1 MQTPAAVTTLDLQ
14 LQETGDGQSLAA
26 QLLTPSALV
35 RLPPIPL
42 DIEGRPGDLLQR
54 AQRWQ
59 RAFRTTHIAKVAG
72 TEPRRVQE
80 ASAELLAALQRL
92 LAHPTWG
99 ALPQALERHPQL
111 PLRIEIPTA
120 ASASRP
126 PGHPLQLAEQLPWED
141 LPLNRP
147 IWRICSAEPS
157 SQRTPSPPQWR
168 RPRLLVVVGPAK
180 GLDVNAQMEP
190 LRRLARG
197 GRLELRELT
206 GPESTADNLRRCLA
220 DPRGWD
226 GLVYLGHGE
235 PRGGQVGLLALGDG
249 SALAGDNL
257 SAAMAQATARGL
269 SWVLLSSCH
278 SSELVPLCLQ
288 AGVPWMLAFR
298 DEVPDPIALAAFL
311 PVLADLERGH
321 SLPQAAASAR
331 AALER
336 QFPGS
341 SQLLCLV
348 ARRDAQAL
356 RLPLRRRHLWRRR
369 LAQSQRSQLRA
380 AGVVLGL
387 ALGVYGL
394 GWGHPSPVP
403 SALLD
408 LRLEAQ
414 RIWRDWRGR
423 SQPPGSLFS
432 RSGPPLVVWML
443 DTTFANVPNGASGQ
457 GDRISRKL
465 LAQIL
470 EVLRA
475 DQIPSV
481 GFDVVLD
488 DQESGQ
494 AVQPEA
500 TADLA
505 SVIDRQRRNQL
516 FNIYYPDAVY
526 AANSRGAG
534 AQQRSNTGKS
544 SLPSSVLI
552 QNGLISCDGGM
563 GVDPAFPPLQLS
575 EALRSGSFAA
585 ALAMASTSSAV
596 PCIANGAP
604 VHFLESEPPS
614 RPVALPAGSVIDWTI
629 DWFNP
634 ALLRVV
640 MISSLQPDANVNNT
654 RSLSVAEAARQLP
667 SGSRVLIGKD
677 SKNARSGSEDAKDLF
692 FVPVALE
699 SQPSWR
705 QWGNPLGLPG
715 PLVQAV
721 LAESLARRH
730 WLSPLGLLP
739 CVALTAGL
747 GVLLAAVLERRRS
760 RLLALL
766 LISLLAV
773 PASFELALGARVLV
787 PLLFP
792 LGALWATCLSR
803 QEPRR

>member
-80 ASAELLAALQRL
+80 AGAELLAALQRL

-126 PGHPLQLAEQLPWED
+126 PGHPLLLAEQLPWED

-147 IWRICSAEPS
+147 IWRICSAEPP

-180 GLDVNAQMEP
+180 GLDVNAQMAP
-190 LRRLARG
+190 LRQLERG
-197 GRLELRELT
+197 GRLELGELI
-206 GPESTADNLRRCLA
+206 GPKSSADNLRRCLA

-249 SALAGDNL
+249 SVLPGDNL

-269 SWVLLSSCH
+269 SWMLLSSCH

-288 AGVPWMLAFR
+288 AGVPWLLSFR

-348 ARRDAQAL
+348 ARRDAQPL
-356 RLPLRRRHLWRRR
+356 RLPLRRRQLWRRR

-394 GWGHPSPVP
+394 TGLGWSTVRPLGLANPDNFLLDHRLNMQTGWRLLRGEPDEPQPAAKGSPLVVLLLTPKVAYPAGEQRVSRDVIRKVLQSFPPQRFPMVGLDIRLDDDNAGPTVQPQETARLAGLIKQQNRQELFQICFPSNSAGRVAGDPTKSARILKQAGLQESNATMGVRYRDVPLQLVGSVSAVPCRTPGPSFASRMSMTGVELPGDGEILDWSLDWFGGDNPLIRVVPINTLDDLPDIPSTLPLGARVAVGVGLPSALGTTGAQTTTADQEADLFPVP
-403 SALLD
+403 SAL
-408 LRLEAQ
+408 A
-414 RIWRDWRGR
+414 WRHSWQAIPETFDARNDR
-423 SQPPGSLFS
+423 MPG
-432 RSGPPLVVWML
+432 
-443 DTTFANVPNGASGQ
+443 A
-457 GDRISRKL
+457 
-465 LAQIL
+465 
-470 EVLRA
+470 
-475 DQIPSV
+475 
-481 GFDVVLD
+481 
-488 DQESGQ
+488 
-494 AVQPEA
+494 
-500 TADLA
+500 
-505 SVIDRQRRNQL
+505 
-516 FNIYYPDAVY
+516 
-526 AANSRGAG
+526 
-534 AQQRSNTGKS
+534 
-544 SLPSSVLI
+544 
-552 QNGLISCDGGM
+552 
-563 GVDPAFPPLQLS
+563 
-575 EALRSGSFAA
+575 
-585 ALAMASTSSAV
+585 
-596 PCIANGAP
+596 
-604 VHFLESEPPS
+604 
-614 RPVALPAGSVIDWTI
+614 
-629 DWFNP
+629 
-634 ALLRVV
+634 
-640 MISSLQPDANVNNT
+640 
-654 RSLSVAEAARQLP
+654 
-667 SGSRVLIGKD
+667 
-677 SKNARSGSEDAKDLF
+677 
-692 FVPVALE
+692 
-699 SQPSWR
+699 
-705 QWGNPLGLPG
+705 
-715 PLVQAV
+715 LVQAV
-721 LAESLARRH
+721 LAESHLRRS
-730 WLSPLGLLP
+730 WLIPLSPLP
-739 CVALTAGL
+739 TTALGAGL

-760 RLLALL
+760 RMLALL

-773 PASFELALGARVLV
+773 PASFELALGTRMLV